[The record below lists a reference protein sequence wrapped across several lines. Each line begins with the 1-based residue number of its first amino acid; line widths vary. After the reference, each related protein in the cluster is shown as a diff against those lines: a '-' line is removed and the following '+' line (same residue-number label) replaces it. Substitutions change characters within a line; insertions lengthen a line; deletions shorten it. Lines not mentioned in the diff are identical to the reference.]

1 MGSEMCIRDRR
12 KLCDHC
18 KKSAVPDEFEQSIIG
33 QCDRHY
39 CAVGCDLCE
48 QQGYKGRVSITEVLR
63 FNAEIEEAIV
73 KSANSGEI
81 MLAARKAGFT
91 TLAEDAVD
99 KVCSGITSI
108 EEVSRVIDFTNR
120 VI

>member
-1 MGSEMCIRDRR
+1 M
-12 KLCDHC
+12 
-18 KKSAVPDEFEQSIIG
+18 
-33 QCDRHY
+33 
-39 CAVGCDLCE
+39 
-48 QQGYKGRVSITEVLR
+48 LR
-63 FNAEIEEAIV
+63 FNAEIEEVIV

-81 MLAARKAGFT
+81 VLAARKTGFT